1 MDYKRDEHRLH
12 LIVYHRVDTAYDP
25 ANLWPEPWREAA
37 RKDQLEI
44 SLTDEVCAGAMSL
57 AKAQGEIANPARWR
71 Q

>member
-1 MDYKRDEHRLH
+1 MDDKPVEHREH
-12 LIVYHRVDTAYDP
+12 LIVYRRVDAAYDP

-44 SLTDEVCAGAMSL
+44 SLNDEACAGAMSL
-57 AKAQGEIANPARWR
+57 AKAQGEIANSAWWR